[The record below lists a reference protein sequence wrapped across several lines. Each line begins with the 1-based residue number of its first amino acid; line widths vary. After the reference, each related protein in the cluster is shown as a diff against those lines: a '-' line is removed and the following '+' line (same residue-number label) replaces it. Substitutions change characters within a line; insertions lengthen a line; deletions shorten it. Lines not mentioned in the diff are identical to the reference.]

1 MFFLIWIY
9 LQSTSANI
17 LQTVCLLL
25 FAETNR
31 LIIDF
36 WSTMNQKSF
45 LLLIQFCSILI
56 RSISADEHL
65 LSSVIFSDCKHL
77 ILPQRCQCY
86 HSADQ
91 SQLRCHNIQLYDL
104 PKLPNNMR
112 WFALDFSLNNITSIE
127 SYAFSEIYVEKLYF
141 HSNLLNRIDPTGF
154 NFIEN
159 LKELYLNQNRLTQFS
174 GELLLYPGIQLG
186 KSDFVSSILIDRKR
200 EKQKKKTS
208 RFDSVFDFSPETNK
222 KRKCFSRLVLIDKSK
237 CSVEKSSEKLI
248 SRRVRRSTKF
258 TIFTVQWIVAST
270 NCLSRTWDWYSSACR
285 QSRILWTNSFD
296 DDRFSWCFCFICL
309 NESVQ
314 CEPMT
319 CSRMN
324 RFCQLSADK
333 TNKTMKTS
341 RNPFVCRK
349 TRTDSYHWGK
359 PNGR

>member
-200 EKQKKKTS
+200 EKQKKKHRDST
-208 RFDSVFDFSPETNK
+208 RFSIFLQKPTRKENVFLVSFWLTNPN
-222 KRKCFSRLVLIDKSK
+222 
-237 CSVEKSSEKLI
+237 
-248 SRRVRRSTKF
+248 VRWKNPQRNWF
-258 TIFTVQWIVAST
+258 LDAFVG
-270 NCLSRTWDWYSSACR
+270 R
-285 QSRILWTNSFD
+285 QSSQFL
-296 DDRFSWCFCFICL
+296 RF
-309 NESVQ
+309 NE
-314 CEPMT
+314 
-319 CSRMN
+319 
-324 RFCQLSADK
+324 
-333 TNKTMKTS
+333 
-341 RNPFVCRK
+341 
-349 TRTDSYHWGK
+349 
-359 PNGR
+359 